1 MIITVQM
8 VVNGLEFTNINLGNL
23 MKFVIA
29 AKTYHILATVT
40 STILGKRPYTNLC
53 MVFAAASLVAFFNG
67 RNCSGMMASTLRYN
81 ALHCLHE

>member
-40 STILGKRPYTNLC
+40 STILGKRPYTNPF
-53 MVFAAASLVAFFNG
+53 MVLAATSFGCLFSG
-67 RNCSGMMASTLRYN
+67 RNCSMMMESTL
-81 ALHCLHE
+81 